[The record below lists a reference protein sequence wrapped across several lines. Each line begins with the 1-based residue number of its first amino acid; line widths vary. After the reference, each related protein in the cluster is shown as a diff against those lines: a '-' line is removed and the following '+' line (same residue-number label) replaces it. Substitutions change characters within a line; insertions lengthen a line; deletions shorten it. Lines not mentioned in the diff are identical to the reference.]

1 MESITTALIHRS
13 SKLGDAVNAK
23 KYNMRRVIFGI
34 SKNTRAK
41 TGNSC
46 SGRAISGVFPS
57 LNMKSGRVLKLLFSS
72 ELILTVVDDIITENN
87 QNEASL
93 S

>member
-1 MESITTALIHRS
+1 MPVSAI
-13 SKLGDAVNAK
+13 KLRVGRVK
-23 KYNMRRVIFGI
+23 FKYEG
-34 SKNTRAK
+34 
-41 TGNSC
+41 
-46 SGRAISGVFPS
+46 
-57 LNMKSGRVLKLLFSS
+57 VLKLLFSS